1 MHTTTARMIRV
12 FVSMFLLLFSFTLL
26 ATTKLLDN
34 FSADS
39 YSTYY
44 INNLTASVNTTQFSE
59 GSSSLQIQYNLSPSG
74 SGEVFRSYGN
84 YPLDLSFQAQALT
97 LKTYGT
103 AGAPALKFMLYEDN
117 DMDGNPFES
126 GEDIYEFIS
135 ATAFSS
141 GSWTTITMDLN
152 AFSKFGGGTST
163 LNLNRIYAWRILL
176 ENQSG
181 SSINGTVYVDDLQF
195 VTNYSIPSTISNFP
209 NSTFIQLWNDATCG
223 NCGTWSQAEWEQE
236 FEEMKSLCIDEV
248 VIQYGIYN
256 THSWY
261 SPCTVPGVS
270 SSSNALSNLMAAAQ
284 LKNISVYLGLYFDGE
299 FNATNAAL
307 SSYYLSLWNK
317 NQVVIDELWNLY
329 GNNSSFKGWYIPQ
342 EVHDLYWRSA
352 PEQSLLFNWLDQV
365 CDYAKSK
372 SSMHKTIIS
381 PYVGPWMPADYVQS
395 WYESL
400 FTTVDQLNEVWLQDG
415 SGTSSNRSL
424 GNSILKDLDV
434 DAPQYIEAIQAAC
447 TAKSR
452 TFAVNVELFSDP
464 APRNPAA
471 ITRIEDQLKIASS
484 FSTQLSSFG
493 WMFLDQDLS
502 TSTQQFYSDYSTL
515 RNCSTTANL
524 TPQVRDASSDSLV
537 AVFDL
542 IGKTHPT
549 NISSLPSGCYILLYA
564 SGNAVKCLVE

>member
-1 MHTTTARMIRV
+1 V
-12 FVSMFLLLFSFTLL
+12 
-26 ATTKLLDN
+26 
-34 FSADS
+34 
-39 YSTYY
+39 
-44 INNLTASVNTTQFSE
+44 E
-59 GSSSLQIQYNLSPSG
+59 GNSSLQIQYNLNPSG

-97 LKTYGT
+97 LKTYGN
-103 AGAPALKFMLYEDN
+103 ASAPTLKFMLYEDN

-126 GEDIYEFIS
+126 GEDIYEFTS
-135 ATAFSS
+135 TTAFSS
-141 GSWTTITMDLN
+141 GSWSTITMNLN
-152 AFSKFGGGTST
+152 SFSKFGGGTST

-181 SSINGTVYVDDLQF
+181 NSINGTVFVDDLEF
-195 VTNYSIPSTISNFP
+195 ESNYSIPASINSFP

-223 NCGTWSQAEWEQE
+223 NCGTWTQSQWEQE
-236 FEEMKSLCIDEV
+236 FEEMKSLCINEV
-248 VIQYGIYN
+248 VVQYGIYN

-261 SPCTVPGVS
+261 SPCNVPGVS

-284 LKNISVYLGLYFDGE
+284 IKNISVYLGLYFDGE
-299 FNATNAAL
+299 FTATNAAL
-307 SSYYLSLWNK
+307 SSYYQSLWSK
-317 NQVVIDELWNLY
+317 NQVVIDELWGLY

-342 EVHDLYWRSA
+342 EVHDLYWRSTTD
-352 PEQSLLFNWLDQV
+352 QNLLFNWLDQV

-372 SSMHKTIIS
+372 NSSMKTIIS

-415 SGTSSNRSL
+415 SGTSSMRSL

-434 DAPQYIEAIQAAC
+434 DAPQYIEAIKAAC

-452 TFAVNVELFSDP
+452 NFAVNIELFSDP
-464 APRNPAA
+464 APRIPAA

-484 FSTQLSSFG
+484 LSSQLSSFG
-493 WMFLDQDLS
+493 WMFLDQNLS
-502 TSTQQFYSDYSTL
+502 TSTQEFYSDYSTL
-515 RNCSTTANL
+515 RNCTTTGVLSSQAGYD
-524 TPQVRDASSDSLV
+524 TSDSLV

-542 IGKTHPT
+542 AGKSHPT
-549 NISSLPSGCYILLYA
+549 SNISRLPSGYYILMYA